1 MATLQQVEGD
11 DETGQAAINA
21 TFDNARHLIST
32 LTMLE
37 EKTKGNLTGFVFTLA
52 WVRSGLA
59 VEANALL
66 RDLVYEQ
73 ALIFM
78 LAKVLVVS
86 VGALLLWKTRT
97 RPLAV
102 ISIFV
107 AFLAYYIVFLY
118 HLENSSVFVLGF

>member
-1 MATLQQVEGD
+1 MR
-11 DETGQAAINA
+11 QAIAIGTTEHFRWLNGIVRA
-21 TFDNARHLIST
+21 VLV
-32 LTMLE
+32 L
-37 EKTKGNLTGFVFTLA
+37 NLLDAVFTLA

-59 VEANALL
+59 EEANALL

-73 ALIFM
+73 ALTFM
-78 LAKVLVVS
+78 LAKILVVS
-86 VGALLLWKTRT
+86 VGALVLWKTRT